1 MIANNDT
8 NEDQI
13 MHSKNDNI
21 EIMINDKADE
31 VIKELFKS
39 ILYRYQIALKITMK
53 GHNFVFDCV
62 DLLQMS

>member
-53 GHNFVFDCV
+53 GNNFVFDCV

>member
-8 NEDQI
+8 NEEQI
-13 MHSKNDNI
+13 MHSQNDNI
-21 EIMINDKADE
+21 EIMLNDKADE

-53 GHNFVFDCV
+53 GNNFVFDCV